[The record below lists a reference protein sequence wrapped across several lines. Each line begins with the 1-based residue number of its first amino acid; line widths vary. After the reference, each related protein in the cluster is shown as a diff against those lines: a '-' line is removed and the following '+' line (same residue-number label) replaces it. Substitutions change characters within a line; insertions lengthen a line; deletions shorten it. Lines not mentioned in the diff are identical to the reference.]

1 MEVEL
6 ADPQDTRYRLIHDE
20 GASINHRIGR
30 SLFALIVGLAVA
42 VFAFQWITN
51 PEPRAER
58 ALEETAVKAA
68 RSLLADK
75 VGVDAL
81 EIVDPLAPDR
91 KVGKVYIYSEA
102 PGWAVSGYYR
112 RAANDAWHPY
122 LMTMTQDGELL
133 RLKAQDP
140 ELADKASNDPMLEV
154 TR

>member
-1 MEVEL
+1 M
-6 ADPQDTRYRLIHDE
+6 
-20 GASINHRIGR
+20 NHRIGR

-58 ALEETAVKAA
+58 VLEETAVKVA

-75 VGVDAL
+75 IGVDAL
-81 EIVDPLAPDR
+81 EIVDPVAPDR
-91 KVGKVYIYSEA
+91 KVGKVYVYREA

-112 RAANDAWHPY
+112 RSAKDAWHPY
-122 LMTMTQDGELL
+122 LMTMTQDGDLL

-140 ELADKASNDPMLEV
+140 ALAHKASNDPTLDV
-154 TR
+154 IR